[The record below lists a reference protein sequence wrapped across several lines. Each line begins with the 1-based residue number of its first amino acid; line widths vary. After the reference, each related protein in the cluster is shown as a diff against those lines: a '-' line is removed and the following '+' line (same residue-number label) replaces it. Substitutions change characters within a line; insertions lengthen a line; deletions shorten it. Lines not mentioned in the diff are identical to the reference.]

1 MEQKASMETPLFLRM
16 KDRKKNNH
24 EKVIRYK
31 TTEHV
36 QNRKHKRDEDGF
48 FVPVAMF
55 RPYTGEGLLC
65 EVLGKTRSRQLADLK
80 AQREYLMKEAYE
92 HAIERMMCLVRLR
105 ELDSHK
111 RIVHGKREEDVLHYY
126 SEVNEQGSTTGVEKT
141 VSEMSEPEKRRAI
154 FNTITW
160 QYDWIQ
166 QNKKRCFQFAEAVID
181 CKIVANQKPCTL
193 FVCENG
199 FFRYE
204 DRRMKPRGTNLE
216 DQKRF
221 MEEFIR
227 EAAALPELNRALLD
241 IMYEMAWYILFEY
254 WYDCPQRRVPAPW
267 YDEVGCA
274 DKTEQQDAPAMS
286 AEPTVPAEPTDSTEP
301 AKHSEITKPDDTHEE
316 GRDGESS

>member
-48 FVPVAMF
+48 FVPIAMF
-55 RPYTGEGLLC
+55 RPYTGDGLLC
-65 EVLGKTRSRQLADLK
+65 EVLGKTRARQLADLK

-92 HAIERMMCLVRLR
+92 HAIERMMCVIRLR
-105 ELDSHK
+105 ELGSHK
-111 RIVHGKREEDVLHYY
+111 RIVQGKREEDVLYYY
-126 SEVNEQGSTTGVEKT
+126 SEVNEQGSTAGIEKA
-141 VSEMSEPEKRRAI
+141 VSEMSEAEKRRAI

-181 CKIVANQKPCTL
+181 CKIVANQKPSTS

-199 FFRYE
+199 FIKFV
-204 DRRMKPRGTNLE
+204 DRRMKPRGTNIE
-216 DQKRF
+216 DQKRI

-241 IMYEMAWYILFEY
+241 VMYEMAWYILFEY
-254 WYDCPQRRVPAPW
+254 WYDCPQNRTPAPW

-274 DKTEQQDAPAMS
+274 DKTEQQV
-286 AEPTVPAEPTDSTEP
+286 EPTEHMKPADTTEPAEPAELKKP
-301 AKHSEITKPDDTHEE
+301 AETHEE
-316 GRDGESS
+316 DSNGESS

>member
-55 RPYTGEGLLC
+55 RPYTGDGLLC
-65 EVLGKTRSRQLADLK
+65 EVLGKTRARQLADLK

-111 RIVHGKREEDVLHYY
+111 RIVQGKREEDVLHYY

-181 CKIVANQKPCTL
+181 CKIVANQ
-193 FVCENG
+193 
-199 FFRYE
+199 
-204 DRRMKPRGTNLE
+204 
-216 DQKRF
+216 
-221 MEEFIR
+221 I
-227 EAAALPELNRALLD
+227 
-241 IMYEMAWYILFEY
+241 EY
-254 WYDCPQRRVPAPW
+254 W

-274 DKTEQQDAPAMS
+274 DKTERMKPTEHADTTEH
-286 AEPTVPAEPTDSTEP
+286 AEHAEHSEHMKPAE
-301 AKHSEITKPDDTHEE
+301 THEE
-316 GRDGESS
+316 DRDGESS

>member
-55 RPYTGEGLLC
+55 RPYTGDGLLC
-65 EVLGKTRSRQLADLK
+65 EVLGKTRARQLADLK

-92 HAIERMMCLVRLR
+92 HAIERLMCLVRLR

-111 RIVHGKREEDVLHYY
+111 RIVEGKREEDVLHYY
-126 SEVNEQGSTTGVEKT
+126 SEVNEQGSTTGVEKM

-199 FFRYE
+199 FFGYE
-204 DRRMKPRGTNLE
+204 DRRMKPRGTCRL
-216 DQKRF
+216 RGTF
-221 MEEFIR
+221 WLF
-227 EAAALPELNRALLD
+227 
-241 IMYEMAWYILFEY
+241 WYGMLFFGVWQLY
-254 WYDCPQRRVPAPW
+254 
-267 YDEVGCA
+267 
-274 DKTEQQDAPAMS
+274 
-286 AEPTVPAEPTDSTEP
+286 
-301 AKHSEITKPDDTHEE
+301 
-316 GRDGESS
+316 

>member
-48 FVPVAMF
+48 FVPIAMF
-55 RPYTGEGLLC
+55 RPYNGSGLLC
-65 EVLGKTRSRQLADLK
+65 GVLGTTPARQLADLK

-92 HAIERMMCLVRLR
+92 HAIERLMCLVRLK
-105 ELDSHK
+105 ELESHK
-111 RIVHGKREEDVLHYY
+111 RIVHGKREEDVLYYY
-126 SEVNEQGSTTGVEKT
+126 SEVNEQGNTTGVEKT

-154 FNTITW
+154 LNTITW

-181 CKIVANQKPCTL
+181 CKIVANQKPCKL

-199 FFRYE
+199 FFGYK
-204 DRRMKPRGTNLE
+204 DRRMKPRGANIE
-216 DQKRF
+216 DQKRI

-254 WYDCPQRRVPAPW
+254 WYECPQNRTPAPW
-267 YDEVGCA
+267 YDEVGSA
-274 DKTEQQDAPAMS
+274 DKTEQQVEPTEHMTPAETTEPTELTAPA
-286 AEPTVPAEPTDSTEP
+286 
-301 AKHSEITKPDDTHEE
+301 EIHEE
-316 GRDGESS
+316 ARDGESS